1 MIVTFVIAV
10 LYFVTGSGKTAAF
23 LVPIV
28 NCMLHDGCPRVEV
41 GVFYLKRI
49 GK

>member
-1 MIVTFVIAV
+1 MYITIVY
-10 LYFVTGSGKTAAF
+10 LVTGSGKTAAF

-41 GVFYLKRI
+41 SGILLIVAMLFY
-49 GK
+49 